1 MVKKI
6 PINDDEQ
13 NQNITDSNSEKNE
26 KQQHENQ
33 QSAKKQGN
41 QKEKK
46 QQAQAE
52 HKNDDKKSKSSHSHK
67 QQDKNVCQ
75 ELEKKYEELDK
86 KYNELND
93 RYLRLMA
100 EYDNYRKRTLRE
112 KSDLI
117 KTAAEKVLVDL
128 LPVVD
133 DFERALEHIDSAND
147 IEALK
152 EGVHLI
158 YKRFQDFL
166 TKEGVEEIEALGQ
179 PLDTDLHEAVQ
190 RVPAQDE
197 DQKGKIVH
205 VVQKGYKLNDKVI
218 RHAKVVVAM

>member
-13 NQNITDSNSEKNE
+13 KQNITNSNSKENTDNKQVSNNKKEQDQSRQKQDKKANTTEHKEKSTQTH
-26 KQQHENQ
+26 KQ
-33 QSAKKQGN
+33 AKKDDCH
-41 QKEKK
+41 KIEKK
-46 QQAQAE
+46 CE
-52 HKNDDKKSKSSHSHK
+52 
-67 QQDKNVCQ
+67 
-75 ELEKKYEELDK
+75 ELET

-166 TKEGVEEIEALGQ
+166 TKEGVEEIEAIGK
-179 PLDTDLHEAVQ
+179 PLDTDLHEAIQ

-197 DQKGKIVH
+197 SQK
-205 VVQKGYKLNDKVI
+205 
-218 RHAKVVVAM
+218 

>member
-13 NQNITDSNSEKNE
+13 KQNITNSNSKENTDNKQVSNNKKEQDQSRQKQDKKANTTEHKEKSTQTH
-26 KQQHENQ
+26 KQ
-33 QSAKKQGN
+33 AKKDDCH
-41 QKEKK
+41 KIEKK
-46 QQAQAE
+46 CE
-52 HKNDDKKSKSSHSHK
+52 
-67 QQDKNVCQ
+67 
-75 ELEKKYEELDK
+75 ELET

-166 TKEGVEEIEALGQ
+166 TKEGVEEIEAIGK
-179 PLDTDLHEAVQ
+179 PLDTDLHEAIQ

-197 DQKGKIVH
+197 SQKGKIVH

>member
-13 NQNITDSNSEKNE
+13 KQNITNSNSKENTDNKQVSNNKKEQDQSRQKQDKKADTTEHKEKSTQTH
-26 KQQHENQ
+26 KQ
-33 QSAKKQGN
+33 AKKDDCH
-41 QKEKK
+41 KIEKK
-46 QQAQAE
+46 CE
-52 HKNDDKKSKSSHSHK
+52 
-67 QQDKNVCQ
+67 
-75 ELEKKYEELDK
+75 ELEA

-166 TKEGVEEIEALGQ
+166 IKEGVEEIEAIGK
-179 PLDTDLHEAVQ
+179 PLDTDLHEAIQ

-197 DQKGKIVH
+197 SQKGKIVH